1 MRLNPRATIIAGLNM
16 GRLIRKWGHNH
27 LVDMGWYPKFNGFEN
42 IKITYMPARC
52 WEQRMLRDTN
62 RRLWGA
68 FVIESG
74 DKPIYFGGD
83 SDYGSHFKELGEL
96 ISGLDYTMLGIG
108 TFYPEWFMQPSHVFT
123 AEAVQ
128 AFYDSGAKRLILM
141 HMAHSTSATNLPA
154 CPYD

>member
-1 MRLNPRATIIAGLNM
+1 
-16 GRLIRKWGHNH
+16 
-27 LVDMGWYPKFNGFEN
+27 
-42 IKITYMPARC
+42 MPARR

-141 HMAHSTSATNLPA
+141 LDLSDESAGLPIRLIKEAHAEGKTNGQLILPKIGETLWV
-154 CPYD
+154 

>member
-1 MRLNPRATIIAGLNM
+1 
-16 GRLIRKWGHNH
+16 
-27 LVDMGWYPKFNGFEN
+27 
-42 IKITYMPARC
+42 MPARR

-74 DKPIYFGGD
+74 DKPIYFGDD

-96 ISGLDYTMLGIG
+96 ISGLDYIMLGIG
-108 TFYPEWFMQPSHVFT
+108 TFHPEWFMQPSHVFT

-141 HMAHSTSATNLPA
+141 HMAHST
-154 CPYD
+154 